1 MNKVDLEVKIESL
14 KNMITEGQQQTSN
27 YAGQLDKLNTELA
40 NINKPK
46 LSSSQFDDITGA
58 VEEALNNYDFNDTD
72 NYEVEYGIDYDGRVN
87 IESFAFDTSKL
98 EEAICNKLYALFA
111 ETEDECPEEDVTKAS

>member
-40 NINKPK
+40 NINKP
-46 LSSSQFDDITGA
+46 LLTSSQFDDLTGA
-58 VEEALNNYDFNDTD
+58 VEEALDEYDFSDTD

>member
-40 NINKPK
+40 DVNKVA
-46 LSSSQFDDITGA
+46 LLSSQFDDIY
-58 VEEALNNYDFNDTD
+58 EAIESGINEFDFNDTE
-72 NYEVEYGIDYDGRVN
+72 NFEIEYGIDYDGKVN
-87 IESFAFDTSKL
+87 CENHEFNNNQDLVEMINDK
-98 EEAICNKLYALFA
+98 IQALFK
-111 ETEDECPEEDVTKAS
+111 EIECPEEDVTKAS